1 MEIDVRLTGDASPI
15 PICWHDHDVE
25 INGGRTP
32 VIKLPFAEIKRKY
45 PHVSTFAEMLDA
57 AAEKSVRLVV
67 EMKTGMAGARGL
79 VEESFDVLQPE
90 WIKDLEKKLGIAV
103 GIRVK
108 EHLEQS
114 QNSLAPY
121 IITSFQKR
129 SVLAA
134 REQLSE
140 HRDEILFTKMYFDL
154 PKLEKWGKKWRLQAD
169 NTIGKNHYDGLHFHL
184 SDDLMEKNFEQFR
197 KIRDIIGEH
206 TQLIVFT
213 VDDPEHLGALHLLP
227 PFYRPNHIITNCV
240 QQAQQQQAQ
249 LVIRLR
255 DTQSSPS

>member
-1 MEIDVRLTGDASPI
+1 
-15 PICWHDHDVE
+15 
-25 INGGRTP
+25 
-32 VIKLPFAEIKRKY
+32 
-45 PHVSTFAEMLDA
+45 
-57 AAEKSVRLVV
+57 
-67 EMKTGMAGARGL
+67 
-79 VEESFDVLQPE
+79 
-90 WIKDLEKKLGIAV
+90 
-103 GIRVK
+103 
-108 EHLEQS
+108 
-114 QNSLAPY
+114 
-121 IITSFQKR
+121 
-129 SVLAA
+129 
-134 REQLSE
+134 
-140 HRDEILFTKMYFDL
+140 MYFDL